1 MIYFLPFAK
10 KIKKR
15 IKKKE
20 KEKWPM
26 GFFPQGRYTLL
37 YYLILEGITN
47 CQKIVDYGDYGQK
60 NLYICILCEKNSD
73 RMQKTSENENKVF
86 HGE

>member
-47 CQKIVDYGDYGQK
+47 CQKMGSLWRLWPEFIYSHPV
-60 NLYICILCEKNSD
+60 
-73 RMQKTSENENKVF
+73 
-86 HGE
+86 